1 MKYGMNML
9 LHTFEVTAEHK
20 ETLERI
26 RGFGYDGV
34 ELPILGGVASSYATT
49 GKMLDDIGLERTA
62 VTICTPTTNPSSPK
76 PEVRAAGVAWLKLVV
91 DCADAAGAR
100 ILCGPMHS
108 ALGEFTGAGPTDQ
121 EMAWCKESLVEV
133 ADHAQTKGVVLALE
147 ALNRFECYMF
157 TDVRSTAAFV
167 RTINHPNLRTMYD
180 SFHANIEEKKIA
192 AAMRACSDQL
202 AHVHI
207 SENDRATPGEGHV
220 DFETTFRTLKE
231 LDYDGWLTVEAFG
244 FAIQQIAA
252 ATKIWRQMF
261 PNPAYLEE
269 KALAFMKRMMAG

>member
-1 MKYGMNML
+1 MNML
-9 LHTFEVTAEHK
+9 LHTFEVTAEHRGI
-20 ETLERI
+20 LERI

-34 ELPILGGVASSYATT
+34 ELPILGGVASSYAET

-62 VTICTPTTNPSSPK
+62 VTICTAATNPVSPK

-121 EMAWCKESLVEV
+121 EMQWCHDCLLEV
-133 ADHAQTKGVVLALE
+133 ADHAKTKGVVLALE

-157 TDVRSTAAFV
+157 TDVGSGAAFT
-167 RTINHPNLRTMYD
+167 RRINHPNLRSMYD
-180 SFHANIEEKKIA
+180 SFHANIEESSIDV
-192 AAMRACSDQL
+192 AMTSAWDQVS
-202 AHVHI
+202 HVHI
-207 SENDRATPGEGHV
+207 SENNRATPGEGLV
-220 DFETTFRTLKE
+220 DWDATFRMLKTLN
-231 LDYDGWLTVEAFG
+231 YDGWLTVEAFG
-244 FAIQQIAA
+244 FAIPQIAA

-269 KALAFMKRMMAG
+269 HAIDFIERNMGIAH